1 VRLATIPTDG
11 FGRALRRSAVA
22 TLVAA
27 ALVLLAAGQAHAKGY
42 GAGYY
47 SGRTS
52 QGSAISFV
60 VADGEVSELLAQI
73 TDTCNPGKWYVTLYP
88 KPARIDAAGRW
99 SHRTPGALPTVYHGR
114 LGGTTASGT
123 IDDLSTNNAGR
134 RCRGHESFHA
144 TRSGPVRI
152 GPATVGARGTD
163 VLLKLAVPAG
173 FDGNETVPYTN
184 LALLVYGSNS
194 GCRSS
199 YQSADALA
207 RSAESDGFVGLISDA
222 YVSADY
228 GFAFTRGYAR
238 GTFSFDVSTNTLL
251 PTASGGS
258 PFSTVCAMLYSGT
271 PATLSPSRNV
281 ALATARGPLV
291 PGPGAPDTQ
300 P

>member
-1 VRLATIPTDG
+1 M
-11 FGRALRRSAVA
+11 
-22 TLVAA
+22 LVAVGL
-27 ALVLLAAGQAHAKGY
+27 ALLPVSEAHGTGY

-60 VADGEVSELLAQI
+60 VADGEVSELSALI
-73 TDTCNPGKWYVTLYP
+73 TDTCDPGKWYVTLYP

-114 LGGTTASGT
+114 LGGNTASGT
-123 IDDLSTNNAGR
+123 IDDLSANNAGR

-144 TRSGPVRI
+144 RRSGPLRV
-152 GPATVGARGTD
+152 GSATVGGRGTD
-163 VLLKLAVPAG
+163 VLLKLAVPAA
-173 FDGNETVPYTN
+173 FDGNESVPYTN

-199 YQSADALA
+199 YKSADALA
-207 RSAESDGFVGLISDA
+207 RSAVSDGFIGLISDA

-228 GFAFTRGYAR
+228 GFALTRSYAR

-251 PTASGGS
+251 PTASRGS
-258 PFSTVCAMLYSGT
+258 PFSTVCAMLYSGK

-281 ALATARGPLV
+281 ALATTRGPLV
-291 PGPGAPDTQ
+291 PGPGVPDTQ